1 MMRTMI
7 FATLALGVA
16 SAATAGERYYGER
29 YYGHPAGIVAD
40 VNPTRLGLHDY
51 APPTPVGRGHG
62 NAYVGAGY
70 IEFLYSGGGAR
81 PPALP
86 PRRVYV
92 GPLESEPYGN
102 RRVQLR
108 HGMSPRAGTYVSLP
122 EYTRLPRVAPYWA
135 W

>member
-1 MMRTMI
+1 MRTMI
-7 FATLALGVA
+7 LAALAIGTA
-16 SAATAGERYYGER
+16 SAATAGERYYA
-29 YYGHPAGIVAD
+29 HPAGIVAD
-40 VNPTRLGLHDY
+40 VDPTRLGLHDY
-51 APPTPVGRGHG
+51 APPTPVGRGYG

-70 IEFLYSGGGAR
+70 IEYLYSGGGAR
-81 PPALP
+81 TPALP

-92 GPLESEPYGN
+92 GPLETEPYGN

-122 EYTRLPRVAPYWA
+122 EYTRLPRVEPYWG